1 MLHRTIVS
9 ALIISS
15 DNLVLLGK
23 KAPGR
28 GGVYTDKW
36 HIPGGGVEAGEEL
49 VEALQREIK
58 EETGINTKEAKHVEL
73 ADDLGHATAPKTLAT
88 GEVVPCEMDFYVY
101 KVIFA
106 QKAAEITMSAGD
118 DFAELTWVPIKEIHE
133 YPHTPPS
140 ISLFLRLGW
149 LTSTQAANQEKN
161 NL

>member
-15 DNLVLLGK
+15 DNFVLLGK

-36 HIPGGGVEAGEEL
+36 HIPGGGVEPGEEL

-58 EETGINTKEAKHVEL
+58 EETGIDITKAKHVEL
-73 ADDLGHATAPKTLAT
+73 ADDLGHATTLKTLKT
-88 GEVVPCEMDFYVY
+88 GEEVLCEMDFHVY

-106 QKAAEITMSAGD
+106 QKAAVITTNAGD
-118 DFAELTWVPIKEIHE
+118 DFAELTWVPINKIDE
-133 YPHTPPS
+133 YAHTPPS
-140 ISLFLRLGW
+140 VSLFLRLGW
-149 LTSTQAANQEKN
+149 LTPAQAG